1 MLVSE
6 QLSVYI
12 PPFRPD
18 HDNRTA
24 GLISERFV
32 ACVSVMKVNLLAIIG
47 GLLGVMC
54 LLLPWTVTNVDSVFG
69 DSSSEMN
76 LADYMHEDNASFSFA
91 VVLFLLCS
99 ALVLVSPL
107 GAVGQFFAWLIFLA
121 TVLEDLG
128 TTETSIA
135 TITTSL
141 GLGFVAGAVAWGLV
155 LVSLIKPIGP
165 GHAGTPRSAIE
176 RFLTWCP

>member
-1 MLVSE
+1 MVAPLDVSCKMLCV
-6 QLSVYI
+6 
-12 PPFRPD
+12 RPGD
-18 HDNRTA
+18 
-24 GLISERFV
+24 IFER
-32 ACVSVMKVNLLAIIG
+32 I
-47 GLLGVMC
+47 
-54 LLLPWTVTNVDSVFG
+54 
-69 DSSSEMN
+69 
-76 LADYMHEDNASFSFA
+76 
-91 VVLFLLCS
+91 
-99 ALVLVSPL
+99 
-107 GAVGQFFAWLIFLA
+107 AVGQFFGWLIFLA

-165 GHAGTPRSAIE
+165 GHVGTPRSAIE